1 MGKPSTAAHAMATT
15 LAQALGKGSRPMR
28 RSSGGII
35 PGLLVVSI
43 LAGCS
48 ASRPTVLV
56 KPGVT
61 ASQQKVDE
69 TACIEA
75 SIGAIQ
81 DPRPSPSSSMAVA
94 AS

>member
-1 MGKPSTAAHAMATT
+1 
-15 LAQALGKGSRPMR
+15 MR

-48 ASRPTVLV
+48 ASGPTVLV

-61 ASQQKVDE
+61 PSQQKADRA
-69 TACIEA
+69 ACVEA

-81 DPRPSPSSSMAVA
+81 EPRPSPLPPVDREAFERCMRTKGYSPAQK
-94 AS
+94 

>member
-1 MGKPSTAAHAMATT
+1 
-15 LAQALGKGSRPMR
+15 MR
-28 RSSGGII
+28 RSRRGII

-61 ASQQKVDE
+61 PSQQKADE
-69 TACIEA
+69 TACVEA
-75 SIGAIQ
+75 SIGAVQ
-81 DPRPSPSSSMAVA
+81 EPRPSPLPPVDREAYERCMRTKGYSPAQK
-94 AS
+94 